1 MEQERKGLAAR
12 RRRRHSDEFKAEAV
26 AAAQVPGVSVSA
38 VALERGIN
46 ANLLRRWCELAG
58 VEPNRQRA
66 PRQTLA
72 AVQPLTQPPLAFVP
86 ASVAP
91 APAAPAGAPPA
102 ASSIRVEIQRGSASI
117 AIHWPASS
125 ASECAVWLREWLR

>member
-1 MEQERKGLAAR
+1 MEQERKGLAER

-38 VALERGIN
+38 VALQRGIN
-46 ANLLRRWCELAG
+46 ANLLRRWCEVAG

-66 PRQTLA
+66 PRQALA
-72 AVQPLTQPPLAFVP
+72 AVQPSMAFVP

-91 APAAPAGAPPA
+91 APAAPSGATPEAP
-102 ASSIRVEIQRGSASI
+102 SIRVEIQRGSATV
-117 AIHWPASS
+117 AIHWPAS
-125 ASECAVWLREWLR
+125 AAAECAAWLREWLR